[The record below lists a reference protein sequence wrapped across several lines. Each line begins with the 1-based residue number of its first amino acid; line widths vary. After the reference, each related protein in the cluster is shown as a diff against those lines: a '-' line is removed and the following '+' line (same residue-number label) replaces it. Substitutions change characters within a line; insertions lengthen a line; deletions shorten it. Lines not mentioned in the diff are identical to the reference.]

1 MPPAETWQRL
11 HPLTP
16 ALRSL
21 QLFYVLIL
29 AIAFRSLGGAAAES
43 SRLPAGGDFSAL
55 VATIMLAAFLFGILV
70 VTLSYLRFR
79 YRVTEDSLVITHGV
93 LFRRRRVIPRSRIQN
108 VDLRAGPL
116 QQLLGVA
123 AARIETAGGGD
134 TEATLSVVSRAE
146 GVRLRETLVRP
157 ATEGRLRAP
166 AAATSIE
173 PTGVTREGPTAS
185 QVHQTAEESP
195 ATAPRSEPAAPAA
208 PPPTSVRRLSL
219 LDLAIAGATS
229 NRVGVLVG
237 ALFGGD
243 FIFGFMPTDRLLRR
257 VLPPE
262 LINSAPGFE
271 SLVDV
276 ASRDFQ
282 AFLAGAAALALVF
295 GLVGWAISVL
305 ASALR
310 YFDFTLTERS
320 GELRVTYGLFTRRE
334 KGFRRG
340 RVQNLQI
347 EESILRRWLGLASIR
362 VQTAG
367 YGPATKQDE
376 RMETLTPIA
385 RSAEIREYLSTVWP
399 DFDWNGVAWR
409 PSHPRSLR
417 RMFVRRAAVIVPIAL
432 VLTAV
437 VHPAGLLVLLALIP
451 ARFLAALHYR
461 HRGHFRSEAYVLT
474 REGFWNRRT
483 YIVPIRKIQALH
495 LKQSPFQR
503 RLGLGTLTLE
513 TAGNPYDWREGGAV
527 DLGAD
532 YGFALAKELAG
543 DVTATGLTF

>member
-1 MPPAETWQRL
+1 MRPAETWQRL

-21 QLFYVLIL
+21 QLLYVLIL
-29 AIAFRSLGGAAAES
+29 AIAFRSFGGAAAES
-43 SRLPAGGDFSAL
+43 SRFPAGGEFSAL

-70 VTLSYLRFR
+70 VTLSYFRFR
-79 YRVTEDSLVITHGV
+79 YRVTEESLVITHGV

-123 AARIETAGGGD
+123 AARIETAGGAD

-146 GVRLRETLVRP
+146 GVRLRETLVRS

-166 AAATSIE
+166 AAATSI
-173 PTGVTREGPTAS
+173 
-185 QVHQTAEESP
+185 
-195 ATAPRSEPAAPAA
+195 APAA
-208 PPPTSVRRLSL
+208 PTAAPPPVPTSVRRLSL

-237 ALFGGD
+237 ALFGGN
-243 FIFGFMPTDRLLRR
+243 FIFDFMPTDRLLRR
-257 VLPPE
+257 VLPPK
-262 LINSAPGFE
+262 LVDSAPGFE

-276 ASRDFQ
+276 ASHDFQ

-295 GLVGWAISVL
+295 GLAGWAISVL

-310 YFDFTLTERS
+310 YFDFTLTESS
-320 GELRVTYGLFTRRE
+320 GELRVSYGLFTRRE

-399 DFDWNGVAWR
+399 DFDWDGIAWR

-461 HRGHFRSEAYVLT
+461 HRGHFRSEAYLLT

-513 TAGNPYDWREGGAV
+513 TAGNPYDRREAGAV
-527 DLGAD
+527 DLGAG